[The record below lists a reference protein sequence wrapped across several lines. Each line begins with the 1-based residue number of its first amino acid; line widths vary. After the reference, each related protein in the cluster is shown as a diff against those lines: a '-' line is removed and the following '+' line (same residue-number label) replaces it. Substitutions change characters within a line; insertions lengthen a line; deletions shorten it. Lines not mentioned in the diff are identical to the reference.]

1 MNAKSAN
8 LGLPETVGSMKKSG
22 FTLIE
27 LLVAISVL
35 AIVAV
40 LGWRGL
46 DTIVRARIALTSQ
59 LEQTRGMQ
67 LAFAQMQYDFSHL
80 ASTALLQNRVPLV
93 VSPGRVELVRTVKTD
108 DQPTRLQVVTYYLKD
123 GILARKESV
132 MTRDLN
138 ALLNMQI
145 EMSTDNDLTQ
155 AVVLVSGVT
164 DIKVREWVTGG
175 IGWRIP
181 GVDITRP
188 TSSLLVGTIATTGLE
203 ISLQLQKYPDGAMT
217 KIFMLGPV

>member
-164 DIKVREWVTGG
+164 AIKVREWVTGG